1 MLTGVHEKA
10 LSHARSTIVPKR
22 PFHAVDTGAPP
33 GPASPAL
40 LLVHGWGSDG
50 EDWAG
55 HLPLLAPHHRV
66 LVPELPGHGRTP
78 DRPGSCAPRVLA
90 AGLAGWLRGL
100 GTGPVIAVGHSMGG
114 QVVTAL
120 AVEHPDVVCSVVA
133 IAAAYGGDAAEAR
146 RLPGEQEALRRE
158 GAAWAVA
165 FVRGA
170 FTPATPEHVRR
181 RHERLMAAMD
191 PEVLARYREA
201 MYLAPDAFGLRPA
214 AEAYLRGRRCPV
226 LALHS
231 SPAAAAW
238 ERPLLSHPLSRL
250 ELWEGA
256 GHYLH
261 EERPGA
267 LAALVREWGAATAP
281 LC

>member
-1 MLTGVHEKA
+1 MSNG
-10 LSHARSTIVPKR
+10 
-22 PFHAVDTGAPP
+22 PFHAVDTGEEP
-33 GPASPAL
+33 GPTAPAL

-50 EDWAG
+50 EDWSE

-66 LVPELPGHGRTP
+66 LVPDLPGHGRTP
-78 DRPGSCAPRVLA
+78 DRPGRCAPRAVAADLA
-90 AGLAGWLRGL
+90 DWLRGL
-100 GTGPVIAVGHSMGG
+100 GTGPVVAVGHSMGG
-114 QVVTAL
+114 QAVTAL
-120 AVEHPDVVCSVVA
+120 AVEHPALVRSVVA
-133 IAAAYGGDAAEAR
+133 IATAYGGDAAEAT

-158 GAAWAVA
+158 GAAWAA
-165 FVRGA
+165 RFVRRA
-170 FTPATPEHVRR
+170 FTPATPERVRR

-191 PEVLARYREA
+191 PEVLIRYREA

-214 AEAYLRGRRCPV
+214 AEAYLRGRRCPA

-238 ERPLLSHPLSRL
+238 ERPLLRHPLSRV

-261 EERPGA
+261 EERPA
-267 LAALVREWGAATAP
+267 ELTALVREWITATAHAAHAGEGP
-281 LC
+281 EEPRLC